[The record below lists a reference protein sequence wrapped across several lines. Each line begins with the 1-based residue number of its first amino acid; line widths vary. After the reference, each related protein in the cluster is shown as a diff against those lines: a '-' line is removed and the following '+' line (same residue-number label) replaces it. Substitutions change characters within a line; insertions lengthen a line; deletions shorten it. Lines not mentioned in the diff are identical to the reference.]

1 MFAFT
6 PRYSWV
12 DKQEFN
18 IFNNIHT
25 PNYGRTDYTLSWTS
39 TDSVW
44 KIIAYM
50 KNATGDE
57 NYNAIGIGTRQA
69 GGLGFTAPLNSI
81 TASNNPPRQY
91 GVELLF
97 KY

>member
-1 MFAFT
+1 
-6 PRYSWV
+6 
-12 DKQEFN
+12 
-18 IFNNIHT
+18 
-25 PNYGRTDYTLSWTS
+25 
-39 TDSVW
+39 
-44 KIIAYM
+44 M